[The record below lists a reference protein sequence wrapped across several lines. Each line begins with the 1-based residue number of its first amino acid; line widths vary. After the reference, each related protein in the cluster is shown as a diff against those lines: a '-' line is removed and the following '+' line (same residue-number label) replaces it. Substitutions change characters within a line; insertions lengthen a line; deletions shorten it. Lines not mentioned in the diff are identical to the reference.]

1 VAATPIPLVI
11 AEAMEVARVKGVDAA
26 SNLAADVNAAAEA
39 LDNLKSLL
47 RRQLP
52 DPDLARVQRAPEP
65 SLKATSASENQP
77 RQFPPMMSA
86 HALPQVPVAL
96 LLPAD
101 LVHAAEPRRF
111 DILGFLVGVAL
122 SAAIGVVVYIYLAG
136 R

>member
-1 VAATPIPLVI
+1 MAATPIPLVI
-11 AEAMEVARVKGVDAA
+11 VEAMEVARVNGVDAA

-47 RRQLP
+47 RRQFP
-52 DPDLARVQRAPEP
+52 DPDLARVQPEP
-65 SLKATSASENQP
+65 KATSTSENQP
-77 RQFPPMMSA
+77 GQFPPMMS
-86 HALPQVPVAL
+86 HVLPQVPMVS

-122 SAAIGVVVYIYLAG
+122 SAAIGSVVYIYLAA